1 MNQFGNFLEMTPRK
15 IHELSTNLSA
25 IAKILGKHQG
35 TVQRWLA
42 HYRDGRIK
50 GILEFGMSLGRS
62 G

>member
-1 MNQFGNFLEMTPRK
+1 MTPRK

-42 HYRDGRIK
+42 HEDDCSV
-50 GILEFGMSLGRS
+50 MSLYIG
-62 G
+62 